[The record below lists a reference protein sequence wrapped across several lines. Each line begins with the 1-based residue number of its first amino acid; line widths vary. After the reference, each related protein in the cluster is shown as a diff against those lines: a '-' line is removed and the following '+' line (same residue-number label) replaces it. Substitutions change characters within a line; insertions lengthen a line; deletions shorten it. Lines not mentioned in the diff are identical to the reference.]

1 MITPVLT
8 IEPMAARNIDV
19 VRAIDARCY
28 SSPWGAATWRNE
40 LAEKTRHHVVA
51 RMDDEV
57 LGHAGLLIML
67 DEVHVTTVAIHPDHQ
82 SRGLGTQLVLHL
94 LDHARM
100 VGGASAT
107 LEVRA
112 SARRTQRLYARFGF
126 QPAGARKSY
135 YSAPVDDAIVMW
147 LHDLQTPGIG
157 QRLDLIRREIG
168 LAAEGDGS

>member
-100 VGGASAT
+100 SGARRQRWRYGHRPVARNASMLASDFSPRGLARATTPRRLTMRSSCGCTIFRPPASASVST
-107 LEVRA
+107 LFA
-112 SARRTQRLYARFGF
+112 AR
-126 QPAGARKSY
+126 
-135 YSAPVDDAIVMW
+135 
-147 LHDLQTPGIG
+147 
-157 QRLDLIRREIG
+157 
-168 LAAEGDGS
+168 